1 MLTDIIENTQLF
13 VLGAW
18 NSVVDAV
25 APTPGKRE
33 AIRVGMN
40 QLSTARAK
48 YRELDNMLRQEENQ
62 LKVTHVEERKLLAEK
77 QKVET
82 DSMRARHSATRG
94 QAKETVRQVRSAV
107 LSDILGFST
116 PVVQQQ
122 VQAPSRKPS
131 QARKAPKMVVVPV

>member
-25 APTPGKRE
+25 APTPGERE
-33 AIRVGMN
+33 AIRIGMN
-40 QLSTARAK
+40 QLSTARAT

-77 QKVET
+77 QKGET

-94 QAKETVRQVRSAV
+94 HAKETVRQVRSAV
-107 LSDILGFST
+107 LSDILGFA
-116 PVVQQQ
+116 PPHVQK
-122 VQAPSRKPS
+122 AKPAQRPIPHRS
-131 QARKAPKMVVVPV
+131 RKAPKMVVVPA